1 MAANPPAPARPR
13 VTVCVDLAD
22 NAETIRA
29 IHRRFTSAHGHLV
42 LTVAPGSGAVEDL
55 IRSTL
60 MRLNVLWR
68 LPTRLRPGRV
78 VLAGEDR
85 AIAEWEISWALT
97 RAGITSLWCLDADN
111 ANPLAWHWL
120 RDTAEREDLRLVL
133 HTTTVPDTVTGAA
146 LTGCRVRTL
155 SPQQLQGAS
164 RPSVPGWRR
173 LPQRS
178 GPIGGTDTPS
188 RG

>member
-1 MAANPPAPARPR
+1 MRRSRRRRRNYPRDPPPVWFCPR
-13 VTVCVDLAD
+13 SPGP
-22 NAETIRA
+22 
-29 IHRRFTSAHGHLV
+29 HRRTRKRRCRGPDPQHAH
-42 LTVAPGSGAVEDL
+42 APECAV
-55 IRSTL
+55 
-60 MRLNVLWR
+60 
-68 LPTRLRPGRV
+68 PAAARLRPGRV

-111 ANPLAWHWL
+111 ANPLAWRWL

-133 HTTTVPDTVTGAA
+133 HTTTVPDTATGAA

-155 SPQQLQGAS
+155 SPQQLRGAS
-164 RPSVPGWRR
+164 RPSVPEWRR
-173 LPQRS
+173 PPQRS
-178 GPIGGTDTPS
+178 EAIGGTDTPS